1 MVQVEGFRRLVVKEH
16 SVCEILVQGGNPG
29 HNGPARL
36 AWNPER
42 SVGVAVLD
50 SSTADFAAPAPG
62 DEHTH
67 DSSEQHD

>member
-1 MVQVEGFRRLVVKEH
+1 MEGFRRLVVKEH

-36 AWNPER
+36 AWNPAR